1 MAGKFQSCHDFGFV
15 GGPVLAQRCRWSD
28 HSDVKNSNKS
38 GEVIRVVR
46 MREGCQ
52 YGYGYGYCNMYGVI
66 PTSVWYDDGV
76 EIVPI
81 GYRTYR
87 MENLSSCTMQFKVKA
102 KEKVGKRPRP
112 NNFQVYTS
120 QD

>member
-1 MAGKFQSCHDFGFV
+1 MQIIIVFMAGKFQSCHDFGFV

-76 EIVPI
+76 EIVPSK
-81 GYRTYR
+81 YRVTKSVLLCGRKRSRQINCARTRIER
-87 MENLSSCTMQFKVKA
+87 MTMIY
-102 KEKVGKRPRP
+102 P
-112 NNFQVYTS
+112 
-120 QD
+120 